1 MKIGGLQKLTL
12 IDYPEKPACTV
23 FLAGCNL
30 SCPWC
35 HSPDLVVD
43 EKIKTTPKIEKK
55 DFFEFLKQRK
65 NVLEGV
71 VICGGEPTVNKE
83 LPEFI
88 IEIIDLGYKVKLDTN
103 GTNPKMLK
111 ELIEKDLLDYVAM
124 DIKGPLEEYE
134 KVTGVSVNPK
144 ILRESI
150 SIIKKIENYE
160 FRTTLIPG
168 VHDLESV
175 SKIAKEI
182 EGVQNY
188 YLQNFR
194 GKVTVDNSF
203 QGKEG
208 FEEEFLKKAKEK
220 AEEYVK
226 NCKIR

>member
-1 MKIGGLQKLTL
+1 M
-12 IDYPEKPACTV
+12 
-23 FLAGCNL
+23 
-30 SCPWC
+30 
-35 HSPDLVVD
+35 
-43 EKIKTTPKIEKK
+43 
-55 DFFEFLKQRK
+55 
-65 NVLEGV
+65 EGV